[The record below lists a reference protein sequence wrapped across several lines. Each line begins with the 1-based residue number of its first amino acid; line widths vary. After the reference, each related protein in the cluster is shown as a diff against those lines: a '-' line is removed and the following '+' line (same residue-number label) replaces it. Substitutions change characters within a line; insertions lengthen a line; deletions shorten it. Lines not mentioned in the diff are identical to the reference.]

1 MIRTTLAA
9 TAAVVTAF
17 ALAVPAHAADW
28 SYGARGPYTVN
39 QPLNSYSWAGP
50 YLGGNLGYNWGSVS
64 NNPTRPSGFMGGV
77 QIGYNVQSGP
87 LVIGLEGDLQLNG
100 AENRFAGWKFD
111 QHEHVHVAWTDRI
124 DLSTVR
130 PGGLEAFEAMAFGE
144 HRWWGLDDL
153 LASDDPVLPRR
164 LREFLPDLVAGKLPG
179 TPLDITHVDPDLDF

>member
-1 MIRTTLAA
+1 MSDWVLRR
-9 TAAVVTAF
+9 TAARVVVLDRDGHVLLIQARD
-17 ALAVPAHAADW
+17 PADGMDPGETSEAAARRELYEETGITSAEIGPCVWTQHA
-28 SYGARGPYTVN
+28 R
-39 QPLNSYSWAGP
+39 
-50 YLGGNLGYNWGSVS
+50 
-64 NNPTRPSGFMGGV
+64 F
-77 QIGYNVQSGP
+77 
-87 LVIGLEGDLQLNG
+87 
-100 AENRFAGWKFD
+100 RFAGWKFD